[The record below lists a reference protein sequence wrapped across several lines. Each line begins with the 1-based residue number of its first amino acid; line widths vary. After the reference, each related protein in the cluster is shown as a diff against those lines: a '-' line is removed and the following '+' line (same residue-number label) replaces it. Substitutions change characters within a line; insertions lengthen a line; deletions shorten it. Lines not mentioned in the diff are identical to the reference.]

1 MKILHDEKNL
11 QDIIERAQLFY
22 PTYLLHHPDDS
33 RAHQFYAFTL
43 KRLDRLE
50 EAKNEMRKGIEQ
62 NPNDPII
69 VYNAACF
76 YALIDDKPA
85 AIENLKKAMEN
96 GFENYNYL
104 KHDPDLNC
112 LQNEPDF
119 QALMKER

>member
-1 MKILHDEKNL
+1 M
-11 QDIIERAQLFY
+11 Y
-22 PTYLLHHPDDS
+22 
-33 RAHQFYAFTL
+33 
-43 KRLDRLE
+43 
-50 EAKNEMRKGIEQ
+50 KGIEQ

-76 YALIDDKPA
+76 YALIGDKLA

-119 QALMKER
+119 LALMKGK